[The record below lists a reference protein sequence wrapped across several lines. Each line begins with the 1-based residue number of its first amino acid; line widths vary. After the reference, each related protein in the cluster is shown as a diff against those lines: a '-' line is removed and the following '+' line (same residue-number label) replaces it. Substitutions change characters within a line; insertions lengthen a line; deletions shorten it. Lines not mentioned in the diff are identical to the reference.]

1 MINKVILVGRLGR
14 DPEMHYT
21 PQGTT
26 VTTFPVA
33 TERSWKDESGADHK
47 ETTWHS
53 IVTWNKLAEVCNEY
67 LTKGRMVYIEGRLH
81 NRDWEDEHQIKHFR
95 TEVIAEEVKFLD
107 SRREEGSNEQT
118 V

>member
-1 MINKVILVGRLGR
+1 MPHNALALCLFSIHGPTRKEKEAPLMINKVILVGRLGR

-53 IVTWNKLAEVCNEY
+53 IVTL
-67 LTKGRMVYIEGRLH
+67 
-81 NRDWEDEHQIKHFR
+81 
-95 TEVIAEEVKFLD
+95 
-107 SRREEGSNEQT
+107 
-118 V
+118 

>member
-1 MINKVILVGRLGR
+1 MVNKVTLVGRVGR

-21 PQGTT
+21 PDGTT

-33 TERSWKDESGADHK
+33 TERSWKDERGADHQ

-53 IVTWNKLAEVCNEY
+53 IVTRNMLAEGCNTQ
-67 LTKGRMVYIEGRLH
+67 LTKGQMVYIAGRLH
-81 NRDWEDEHQIKHFR
+81 NRAWEDERQIQHLS
-95 TEVIAEEVKFLD
+95 TEVIAEDVKFLD
-107 SRREEGSNEQT
+107 SQGEQARE